1 MTVELRLAEMDSA
14 RDPGFIERVK
24 VALNLPATAQL
35 ELQSATQLAPGGH
48 AVEYSSRQMKLT
60 GAEFGAADGV
70 AIDERAKV
78 ALQFDARGAL
88 VSSQIDPTDEQH
100 LRLVKDQVR
109 KLAAVDQI
117 YRAAPGESINVD
129 ALRAQRKPWYV
140 ETDAQGSKRLKRAF
154 MA

>member
-1 MTVELRLAEMDSA
+1 MAVKLRLTELDAA
-14 RDPGFIERVK
+14 RDLGFIERVK

-35 ELQSATQLAPGGH
+35 ELQSATQLAQNEH
-48 AVEYSSRQMKLT
+48 TVEYSASQMKLN

-70 AIDERAKV
+70 TVDERAKV
-78 ALQFDARGAL
+78 ALRFDVRGAL
-88 VSSQIDPTDEQH
+88 VSSQIDPMDEQH

-109 KLAAVDQI
+109 KLAVADQI
-117 YRAAPGESINVD
+117 YLAAPGESINVD
-129 ALRAQRKPWYV
+129 ALRAQRQPWYV